1 MPSPANKYGKH
12 VKVSPKIAEVDNI
25 SQLSLALSLLQS
37 ADKNVG
43 RGRFLKMSFGKL
55 RETTEPVLEPILHKL
70 YTLYY
75 PHNYNDLSAS
85 GRISQSL
92 VLWDNLRY
100 TLVSTEIASRGRVR
114 ASPASSSLKALYG
127 ELDSS
132 SGFVLPMLL
141 NVGKT
146 TCSSSSIEVLLRFRG
161 IQLLARSICL
171 GKSEDYTLSNSDKRR
186 GVVS

>member
-1 MPSPANKYGKH
+1 MPSPADKYGKH
-12 VKVSPKIAEVDNI
+12 VKVSPKIVKADNI
-25 SQLSLALSLLQS
+25 SQLSLALSLLLN

-55 RETTEPVLEPILHKL
+55 RETTEPALVPILHKL

-75 PHNYNDLSAS
+75 PHSYNDLLAS

-114 ASPASSSLKALYG
+114 ASPANTSLKALYG
-127 ELDSS
+127 ELNSS
-132 SGFVLPMLL
+132 SGFILPLLL
-141 NVGKT
+141 NVAKT

-161 IQLLARSICL
+161 IQLLARSICF
-171 GKSEDYTLSNSDKRR
+171 GMSEDCTLWNSDKRR